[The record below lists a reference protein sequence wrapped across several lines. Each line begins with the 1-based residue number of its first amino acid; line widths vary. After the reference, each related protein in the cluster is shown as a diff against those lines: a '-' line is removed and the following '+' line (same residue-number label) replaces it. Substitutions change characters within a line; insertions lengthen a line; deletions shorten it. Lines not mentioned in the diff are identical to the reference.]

1 MNLELGLRVLGSIM
15 EWDDDRA
22 HEEFRRLRLMASL
35 KYDGYRDFEAGVRF
49 IESLASWLQ
58 QFLPK
63 ERSTA
68 YDFVINRLVY
78 IGPSEMEK
86 LVAQLYTNYVRPELI
101 ASVAQKLDIPRHSVL
116 TNAAAQ
122 AEIDKL
128 RRQTLFL
135 GLSDGARVDY
145 IRHHNVGLISNEQV
159 VGTTQLDTA
168 KWSDLLDE
176 LQRDLTDGE
185 ARFRAAYLIDDFAAT
200 GTSFFRVDQE
210 TGAIKGKLVKF
221 AASVRRAE
229 HALAR
234 KIFDDDYR
242 LFIHHYVGT
251 AKAKSELN
259 DRLRGASDLLAADGL
274 TTLPETTYGMTLPE
288 TLPLDAANPA
298 DEAFLALANK
308 YYDDSIHTRHT
319 RVGGTADMRLGYGG
333 CALPLVLDHNTPN
346 NSLPL
351 LWAETSGRP
360 AEGEQSAAPAMR
372 PLFRRRQRHA

>member
-1 MNLELGLRVLGSIM
+1 MNLELGLRVLGSVM

-22 HEEFRRLRLMASL
+22 RDEFRRLRLMASL

-58 QFLPK
+58 QFRPG
-63 ERSTA
+63 ERAVA
-68 YDFVINRLVY
+68 YDFVIARLVY

-86 LVAQLYTNYVRPELI
+86 LVAQLYTNFVRPELM
-101 ASVAQKLDIPRHSVL
+101 ASVALQLDIPRYSVL
-116 TNAAAQ
+116 MNAAAH

-128 RRQTLFL
+128 RRRTLFL

-159 VGTTQLDTA
+159 VGTTQLDTE
-168 KWSDLLDE
+168 KWRDLLKE
-176 LQRDLTDGE
+176 LQRDTDDGE
-185 ARFRAAYLIDDFAAT
+185 SRFRAAYLIDDFAAT
-200 GTSFFRVDQE
+200 GTSFFRVDRE
-210 TGAIKGKLVKF
+210 TGEIKGKLVKF
-221 AASVRRAE
+221 ASSVRSAE
-229 HALAR
+229 QALER

-251 AKAKSELN
+251 SKAKLEL
-259 DRLRGASDLLAADGL
+259 DQRLQESADLLAAKGL
-274 TTLPETTYGMTLPE
+274 ARVPETSYGMTLPE
-288 TLPLDAANPA
+288 SLPLDDSNPA
-298 DEAFLALANK
+298 DEAFLKLVDE

-319 RVGGTADMRLGYGG
+319 RVGGTADMKLGYGG

-351 LWAETSGRP
+351 LWAETTGRP
-360 AEGEQSAAPAMR
+360 AEGEQAAVPAMR